1 MPARPYSLPQNNKP
15 LNRAA
20 HKWLREARA
29 SAPPNDLHLLSLA
42 QWGLENGV
50 EGEWPERDRPA
61 VEQQVASLFGWA
73 PNNVLLWL
81 LSNPNGPERSEQ
93 QSNLLNSLKWA
104 ADPRRAAA
112 VVLSEIYSRQ
122 QAENPALQPA
132 ASELR

>member
-1 MPARPYSLPQNNKP
+1 MIGGDDLPTAAEHVLLCSGAYGSHSCAARLSARNW
-15 LNRAA
+15 RR
-20 HKWLREARA
+20 LR
-29 SAPPNDLHLLSLA
+29 SY
-42 QWGLENGV
+42 
-50 EGEWPERDRPA
+50 EWPVGSISVSSGSRMTTTSP
-61 VEQQVASLFGWA
+61 G
-73 PNNVLLWL
+73 LLISRLDL

-122 QAENPALQPA
+122 QAENPALQPT